1 VTVDVVEVVLKVRA
15 RFSKLMM
22 MITLVLPD
30 HQRIDLSDSIYILVS
45 DVNSTL
51 EITHQT
57 TSVYGVFPSSDL
69 TADLPLSNTAW

>member
-15 RFSKLMM
+15 RFSKLM